1 MPLFRYVALNL
12 AGKKIKGV
20 IDADTLDAAKE
31 KLKKQEIM
39 AITIALEKDKGEVV
53 LPFDLL
59 LAFTREL
66 AQLLRAGLPL
76 YESLLTI
83 EEKYRTHKAHPL
95 FLDLCDRL
103 KTGNSLS
110 SALTCYPKSFDEVYL
125 SMVGA
130 GEQSGSL
137 GESLQQLA
145 LLIARQSRLKK
156 QLGSALIYP
165 AFLGVFCLVVVFSL
179 LFFVIPSMQ
188 ELFEGRALHPLTQVV
203 LAVSNF
209 ANTYLV
215 AIVSIILTVVL
226 ALLLF
231 IRAPRGKIVV
241 QKIMLVLPFVKTMI
255 IQTALTRF
263 CRSASLLL
271 LGGVPLLDAL
281 ALSRRVMKHPL
292 LEKVVEEAEKKI
304 IEGAHLSDQFKLVS
318 YIPPLVS
325 RMLAIAEETG
335 RMAPMMENIADIY
348 DEEIERSLQQVT
360 TLLQP
365 VLLVVLGGIV
375 GVVLLSILLPLTDV
389 SSFLQ

>member
-1 MPLFRYVALNL
+1 
-12 AGKKIKGV
+12 
-20 IDADTLDAAKE
+20 
-31 KLKKQEIM
+31 
-39 AITIALEKDKGEVV
+39 
-53 LPFDLL
+53 
-59 LAFTREL
+59 
-66 AQLLRAGLPL
+66 
-76 YESLLTI
+76 
-83 EEKYRTHKAHPL
+83 
-95 FLDLCDRL
+95 
-103 KTGNSLS
+103 
-110 SALTCYPKSFDEVYL
+110 
-125 SMVGA
+125 
-130 GEQSGSL
+130 
-137 GESLQQLA
+137 
-145 LLIARQSRLKK
+145 
-156 QLGSALIYP
+156 
-165 AFLGVFCLVVVFSL
+165 
-179 LFFVIPSMQ
+179 
-188 ELFEGRALHPLTQVV
+188 
-203 LAVSNF
+203 
-209 ANTYLV
+209 
-215 AIVSIILTVVL
+215 
-226 ALLLF
+226 
-231 IRAPRGKIVV
+231 
-241 QKIMLVLPFVKTMI
+241 MLVLPFVKTMI